1 MLVQLMNVAFEV
13 KLQLKD
19 MLNPLNIDWYDAK
32 NLILMGVKFVL
43 QDLNSMP
50 HNTDRITIV
59 NSLTSKTLNSK
70 LHDHATFLYSKL

>member
-32 NLILMGVKFVL
+32 NLILMG
-43 QDLNSMP
+43 
-50 HNTDRITIV
+50 
-59 NSLTSKTLNSK
+59 
-70 LHDHATFLYSKL
+70 